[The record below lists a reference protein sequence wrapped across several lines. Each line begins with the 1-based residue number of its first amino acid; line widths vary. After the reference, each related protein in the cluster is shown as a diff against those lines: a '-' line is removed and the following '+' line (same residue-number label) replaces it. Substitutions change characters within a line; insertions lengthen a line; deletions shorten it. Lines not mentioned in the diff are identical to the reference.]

1 MPDCVVPTGIRRFSH
16 QLVVATMGR
25 TVKTFRDAIDSEAER
40 WRSFRRTLQP
50 SERELLDRI
59 FEYSRAHA
67 DAGTMI
73 VTPRT
78 VEVVIVSALLEIL
91 KAIDRI
97 EKQLTMRGDATE

>member
-1 MPDCVVPTGIRRFSH
+1 
-16 QLVVATMGR
+16 
-25 TVKTFRDAIDSEAER
+25 
-40 WRSFRRTLQP
+40 
-50 SERELLDRI
+50 
-59 FEYSRAHA
+59 
-67 DAGTMI
+67 MI